1 VTRSPRTRRTA
12 ALAASA
18 AALASIAAGCGG
30 AAQEPAPL
38 PPVPSGTTAS
48 ATPISPGQVLTA
60 SPTTPRAVARALAG
74 REVVVMAFLD
84 REAAD
89 DATVAA
95 ALRRTSHMA
104 RRGVHYFTYSVGAPN
119 RAGDLLARLNVVES
133 PTVAVIGPSG
143 RLTNLW
149 TGLVDAS
156 LLRQSIA
163 DAKSS

>member
-18 AALASIAAGCGG
+18 AALASIAAGCGS

-38 PPVPSGTTAS
+38 PPLPSGTPAS

-60 SPTTPRAVARALAG
+60 SPMTPRAVARALAG

-84 REAAD
+84 RVSAD

-104 RRGVHYFTYSVGAPN
+104 RRGVRYFTYSVTTPK
-119 RAGDLLARLNVVES
+119 RAGDLITRLGVVES
-133 PTVAVIGPSG
+133 PTVAVIGPHG
-143 RLTNLW
+143 KLTSLW
-149 TGLVDAS
+149 TGLVDVG

-163 DAKSS
+163 DAKSG